1 MFRVFRCT
9 LHRNCHRCHYLYQKC
24 WRQIHL
30 LSFIVCEAIIIR
42 FYTSF
47 QRVFPTSAENRCG
60 YDAYGGGGEGGGGGW
75 GGDGFSSLHT
85 GFCVTGAFCF
95 AGFISSS
102 GNCCPLNH
110 KGTNS
115 PSLFLVHTEVQG
127 SICISQ
133 RYVQCF
139 YG

>member
-1 MFRVFRCT
+1 M
-9 LHRNCHRCHYLYQKC
+9 
-24 WRQIHL
+24 
-30 LSFIVCEAIIIR
+30 
-42 FYTSF
+42 
-47 QRVFPTSAENRCG
+47 
-60 YDAYGGGGEGGGGGW
+60 GEG

-85 GFCVTGAFCF
+85 GFCVTGVFCF